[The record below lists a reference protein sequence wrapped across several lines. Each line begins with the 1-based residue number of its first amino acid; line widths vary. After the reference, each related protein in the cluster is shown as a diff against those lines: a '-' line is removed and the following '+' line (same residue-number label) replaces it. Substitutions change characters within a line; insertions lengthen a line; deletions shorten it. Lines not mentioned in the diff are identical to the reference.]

1 MRVEATRDLN
11 RVDVAHHQSAEEG
24 GEDYLYQL
32 LDQGGG
38 ALRSRENDFVRLML
52 VGIFVD

>member
-1 MRVEATRDLN
+1 MRAEATRDLN
-11 RVDVAHHQSAEEG
+11 RVDVALHQSAEEG
-24 GEDYLYQL
+24 TEDDLYQL

-38 ALRSRENDFVRLML
+38 ALRSRENGFVRLIL